1 MSIAKT
7 IGEALLTAAVWT
19 LYAFVLRPAIL
30 VLEILITL
38 IEFFADIALF
48 PFHFSVKSKEER
60 SEK

>member
-1 MSIAKT
+1 M
-7 IGEALLTAAVWT
+7 LTAAVWT

-48 PFHFSVKSKEER
+48 PIHFNVKIKEER